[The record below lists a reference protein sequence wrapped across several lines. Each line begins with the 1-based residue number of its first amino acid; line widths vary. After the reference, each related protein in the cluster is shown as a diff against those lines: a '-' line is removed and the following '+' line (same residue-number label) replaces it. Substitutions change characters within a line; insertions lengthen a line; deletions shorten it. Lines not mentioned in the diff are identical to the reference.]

1 MCAHVIKVCGNGT
14 GLVIMST
21 PIVPTCHD
29 AVNSSSRKEGEGGK
43 ERGEGLGEPSH
54 KRKGRQI

>member
-1 MCAHVIKVCGNGT
+1 MRNVCGNGT

-21 PIVPTCHD
+21 PTVPTCHD
-29 AVNSSSRKEGEGGK
+29 AVHSTSRKEGEGGK